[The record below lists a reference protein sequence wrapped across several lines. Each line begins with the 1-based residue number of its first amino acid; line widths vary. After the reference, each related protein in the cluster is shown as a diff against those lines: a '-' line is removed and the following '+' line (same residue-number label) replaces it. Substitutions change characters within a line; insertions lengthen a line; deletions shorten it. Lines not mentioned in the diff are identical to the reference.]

1 LCDEKVSVGMAVFFS
16 IALVTIFL
24 IIFLAWLII
33 KLIRD
38 RKLKK
43 SRAQVRQ
50 RLLYESEKGDFDV
63 YRRSSQ
69 AMDSVRSHIQP
80 CTLSVLDAEIRIKNG
95 TDEAIV
101 LREINVQFRA
111 GTLTAIMGPSGSGNS
126 TLLKVLSGRT
136 KLTTG

>member
-1 LCDEKVSVGMAVFFS
+1 MMRKSL
-16 IALVTIFL
+16 LVWLYSFPSFWLQYFFL